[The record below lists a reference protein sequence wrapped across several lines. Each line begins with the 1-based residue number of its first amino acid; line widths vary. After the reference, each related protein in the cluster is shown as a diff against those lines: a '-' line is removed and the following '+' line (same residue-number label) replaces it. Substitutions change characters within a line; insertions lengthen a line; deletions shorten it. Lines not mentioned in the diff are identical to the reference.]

1 MTSNG
6 SRLRVHDS
14 VPRDVWE
21 QVLAS
26 DPAANVHQSPAWL
39 DAITATG
46 GYVDGSRLYEAPDD
60 RLLIVPMVRRS
71 GLSRLL
77 PTMESMPAPWG
88 TGGIIAS
95 DGDLR
100 PDDVTAV
107 LSDLRA
113 ATALRLRIRPENAA
127 LLPWE
132 KAEMPTGI
140 RVEAQVKSVVDLR
153 GGFAEVFPRFKR
165 AARAHIRKA
174 ERSELVVDSGCTP
187 EYAREY
193 YRLYLA
199 WVERRARERGLP
211 TSLMVRRAVRA
222 EPLGKF
228 LAVSEMLGPACRFWL
243 ARHEGEAVAAA
254 ITLVHGRH
262 ATYWRSF
269 SHKTAAAPVS
279 ANNLLQKH
287 MIEHACELGCE
298 SYNMGW
304 SGTQPL
310 LDYKRSFG
318 AVTLDFPVY
327 SYDRLNVP
335 SIGSV
340 ARRVAAPVVE
350 RGRRAPTGG

>member
-1 MTSNG
+1 
-6 SRLRVHDS
+6 
-14 VPRDVWE
+14 
-21 QVLAS
+21 
-26 DPAANVHQSPAWL
+26 
-39 DAITATG
+39 
-46 GYVDGSRLYEAPDD
+46 
-60 RLLIVPMVRRS
+60 
-71 GLSRLL
+71 
-77 PTMESMPAPWG
+77 
-88 TGGIIAS
+88 
-95 DGDLR
+95 
-100 PDDVTAV
+100 V

-113 ATALRLRIRPENAA
+113 ATALRLRIRPENAT
-127 LLPWE
+127 LLAWRSADLP
-132 KAEMPTGI
+132 ACI
-140 RVEAQVKSVVDLR
+140 RVEEQVKSVVDLR

-174 ERSELVVDSGCTP
+174 ERSELVVESGSSP

-222 EPLGKF
+222 EPLRKF

-298 SYNMGW
+298 DYNMGW

-310 LDYKRSFG
+310 LDYKKSFG

-327 SYDRLNVP
+327 GYDRINVP
-335 SIGSV
+335 NVGSAVRKVATSV
-340 ARRVAAPVVE
+340 ARR
-350 RGRRAPTGG
+350 GRRTPTGR